1 MRLQK
6 IALKAYFQYTE
17 YTFEKDMGK
26 DGWHIGYYP
35 KKELLR
41 VCLLLDGL
49 ATIKHLYRPRITA
62 EHPSLKEAMEMFKAN
77 QYGKAYSLLQSLDA
91 REKGAGADLKAQI
104 DGLQKAI
111 DDRFTSRLDEIKA
124 IHQKFPRDARDY
136 LKAMKPDFDGYSKSD
151 ELVKLIAEWEK
162 KLAN

>member
-1 MRLQK
+1 
-6 IALKAYFQYTE
+6 
-17 YTFEKDMGK
+17 
-26 DGWHIGYYP
+26 
-35 KKELLR
+35 
-41 VCLLLDGL
+41 
-49 ATIKHLYRPRITA
+49 
-62 EHPSLKEAMEMFKAN
+62 MFKAN